1 MVLSQKNSSIAN
13 ISNLLT
19 LFSNKCQAGFK
30 SAAKMCI
37 AKTTTTVAHRSLYN
51 KLPVKQLVVPLR
63 SKCTTFIEEPMYR
76 PRFRKHDW
84 EQSSLW
90 RKIFGRMHDAWQ
102 MSYIG
107 KRFAVSLALAWALT
121 PSLARRKNLK
131 KKMTKQWMLKWWFV
145 AAYHN
150 DIC

>member
-1 MVLSQKNSSIAN
+1 
-13 ISNLLT
+13 
-19 LFSNKCQAGFK
+19 
-30 SAAKMCI
+30 MCI

-107 KRFAVSLALAWALT
+107 KRFAVSLALAWYMFQDLENPYVFIEGIDAIT
-121 PSLARRKNLK
+121 GKEEESEKR
-131 KKMTKQWMLKWWFV
+131 
-145 AAYHN
+145 
-150 DIC
+150 